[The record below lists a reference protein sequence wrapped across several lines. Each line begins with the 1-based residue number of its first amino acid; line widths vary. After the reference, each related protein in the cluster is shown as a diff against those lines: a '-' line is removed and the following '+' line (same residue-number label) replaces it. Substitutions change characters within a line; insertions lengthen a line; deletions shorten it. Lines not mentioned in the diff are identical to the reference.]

1 VISANGHEDHLALR
15 NRIDAIEA
23 RVRNAALA
31 ADRDPTAVT
40 ITAVSKTFS
49 RELVDQVYAI
59 GLSNFGESRVQ
70 EAREK
75 FAGELPADLRLSM
88 IGQLQTNKVRQAL
101 QVFDRI
107 ESVDRPSLIE
117 TMERE
122 AARVDTRFSVLLQVN
137 IGREPQKSGCLPEDA
152 TDLARAIE
160 GSPHLRLD
168 GLMGIAPLVD
178 SQEKARPYFRSL
190 RELRDQLRDDVVG
203 ADLGVLSMGM
213 SGDFEAAIAE
223 GATHVR
229 IGSAIFGGR

>member
-1 VISANGHEDHLALR
+1 MISANDHEDHLSLR

-31 ADRDPTAVT
+31 ADRDPDTVT

-107 ESVDRPSLIE
+107 ESVDRPLLIE
-117 TMERE
+117 TLERE
-122 AARVDTRFSVLLQVN
+122 AARIDTRCSVLLQVN
-137 IGREPQKSGCLPEDA
+137 IGREPQQSGCLPEDA
-152 TDLARAIE
+152 ATLARAVE
-160 GSPHLRLD
+160 ESPHLRLD
-168 GLMGIAPLVD
+168 GLMGIAPLVATL
-178 SQEKARPYFRSL
+178 EEARPFFRSL
-190 RELRDQLRDDVVG
+190 
-203 ADLGVLSMGM
+203 
-213 SGDFEAAIAE
+213 
-223 GATHVR
+223 
-229 IGSAIFGGR
+229 

>member
-1 VISANGHEDHLALR
+1 VIPQAPGEDGHWLR

-31 ADRDPTAVT
+31 ADRDPASVT
-40 ITAVSKTFS
+40 ITAVSKTFPRS
-49 RELVDQVYAI
+49 LVDEAYAI

-75 FAGELPADLRLSM
+75 FAGDLPADLRLTM
-88 IGQLQTNKVRQAL
+88 IGQLQTNKVRPAL

-107 ESVDRPSLIE
+107 ESVDRPSLVE
-117 TMERE
+117 ALERE
-122 AARVDTRFSVLLQVN
+122 AGRIDTRVSVLLQVN
-137 IGREPQKSGCLPEDA
+137 IGREAQKSGCLPKDA
-152 TDLARAIE
+152 ADLARSIAA
-160 GSPHLRLD
+160 SPHLRLD
-168 GLMGIAPLVD
+168 GLMGIAPLVHFAA
-178 SQEKARPYFRSL
+178 EARPYFRAL
-190 RELRDQLRDDVVG
+190 RELRDQLRDDSAAG
-203 ADLGVLSMGM
+203 DLGVLSMGM